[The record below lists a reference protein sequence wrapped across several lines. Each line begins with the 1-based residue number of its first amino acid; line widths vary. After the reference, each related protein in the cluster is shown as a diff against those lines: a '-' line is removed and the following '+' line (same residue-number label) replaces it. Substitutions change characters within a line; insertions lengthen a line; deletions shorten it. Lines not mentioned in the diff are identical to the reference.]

1 MRFASTLGVLP
12 NFKVCRL
19 SLDEM
24 ESFVRHVAKESK
36 SDVSDIAQLL
46 ILTALQSQP
55 QDKINQT
62 ILSVVRVRT
71 TSLCSTLGCTFQVH
85 SHYLQLPG
93 LHRLQPDHLGCYPV
107 HTQGSVV
114 LWRAVCHL

>member
-1 MRFASTLGVLP
+1 MH
-12 NFKVCRL
+12 CRL

-24 ESFVRHVAKESK
+24 ESFVRHVAKQSK
-36 SDVSDIAQLL
+36 SDVSDVAQLL

-71 TSLCSTLGCTFQVH
+71 ATLSGVLTCTSLDP
-85 SHYLQLPG
+85 SHCLHLP
-93 LHRLQPDHLGCYPV
+93 
-107 HTQGSVV
+107 
-114 LWRAVCHL
+114 